1 MHLDWGCVY
10 LDWLRPAA
18 LSLER
23 LRLDH
28 ELSKR
33 RSQIVRP
40 FNRLVLL
47 AGFAALT
54 ALLADAQNI
63 SGDWQGTLRVGAQ
76 DIRLLLQIAKS
87 DNGEWRATMLSIDQS
102 PDRGVGAP
110 TTSFSLNGSSIRF
123 AIGVVGGS
131 YDGKLSADGVSI
143 SGMWTQGRPL
153 PLAFRRAT
161 KEMAWLDPSPH
172 RTQFIAVEN
181 NVKLEVLDWGGL
193 GTPLVLLAGLGNTA
207 HVFDKFAPKLSTA
220 YHVYGITRRGFGASS
235 APLPVGDRMYSA
247 DRLGDDVLAVLDAL
261 KLNRPVLVGH
271 SLGGEELSSVGSRY
285 PERVAGLIYLD
296 AGYSY
301 AYYDRSRGN
310 LDIDLSELQKKL
322 QKLQPGKG
330 TQDPKALVHELL
342 ETTLP
347 GFERDLKQRQE
358 ELDVMPPALLAQASS
373 SMPEAAQAIQT
384 GEQKY
389 TNIPVPVLAIYA
401 VPHDLGPLPGV
412 DATARAAFEA
422 SDEAVTGAQAKA
434 FESGVP
440 SARVVRLP
448 HANHYVFF
456 SNEADVLR
464 EVNAFLGSLSSQN

>member
-1 MHLDWGCVY
+1 M
-10 LDWLRPAA
+10 
-18 LSLER
+18 
-23 LRLDH
+23 
-28 ELSKR
+28 
-33 RSQIVRP
+33 RP
-40 FNRLVLL
+40 FHRFMAL
-47 AGFAALT
+47 AAFT
-54 ALLADAQNI
+54 ALLAGAQDV
-63 SGDWQGTLRVGAQ
+63 SGDWQGTLRAGAQ
-76 DIRLLLQIAKS
+76 EIRILLQIAKS
-87 DNGEWRATMLSIDQS
+87 DGGEWKATMLSIDQS
-102 PDRGVGAP
+102 PDRGARAP
-110 TTSFSLNGSSIRF
+110 PTSFSAAGSSVRF
-123 AIGVVGGS
+123 TIDAVRSS
-131 YDGKLSADGVSI
+131 YDGNLSADGASI
-143 SGMWTQGRPL
+143 SGTWTQGRPL
-153 PLAFRRAT
+153 PLEFRRAT
-161 KEMAWLDPSPH
+161 KETAWLDPSPH

-181 NVKLEVLDWGGL
+181 NIKLEVLDWGGS
-193 GTPLVLLAGLGNTA
+193 GRPLVLLAGLGNTA
-207 HVFDKFAPKLSTA
+207 HVFDKFAPKLSAT

-235 APLPVGDRMYSA
+235 APSPSGDTMYSA

-271 SLGGEELSSVGSRY
+271 SLGGEELSSVGSRH

-310 LDIDLSELQKKL
+310 LDIDLVELQKKL
-322 QKLQPGKG
+322 KKLQPGKG
-330 TQDPKALVHELL
+330 MQDPKTLVHELL
-342 ETTLP
+342 ETNLP
-347 GFERDLKQRQE
+347 GFERDLQQRQM
-358 ELDVMPPALLAQASS
+358 ELQVMPPALLAQASI

-412 DATARAAFEA
+412 DVTARAAFEA
-422 SDEAVTGAQAKA
+422 SDEATTGEQAKA

-464 EVNAFLGSLSSQN
+464 EMNAFLGSLPLQN